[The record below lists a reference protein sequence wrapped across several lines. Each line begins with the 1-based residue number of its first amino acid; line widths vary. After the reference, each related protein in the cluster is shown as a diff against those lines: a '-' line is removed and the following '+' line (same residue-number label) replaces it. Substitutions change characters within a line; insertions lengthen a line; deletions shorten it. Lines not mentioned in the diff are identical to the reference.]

1 MTAATPLLMHI
12 GMPEDRGDACREPD
26 ITADER
32 LPYIVEVKDGAV
44 AHRETRLTEVKR
56 ETTDDN

>member
-1 MTAATPLLMHI
+1 MATATPLLLRVGIHEV
-12 GMPEDRGDACREPD
+12 GGEERREPD

-32 LPYIVEVKDGAV
+32 LPCVVEVNSGMV
-44 AHRETRLTEVKR
+44 MHNGTRLTEVKR

>member
-1 MTAATPLLMHI
+1 MHI
-12 GMPEDRGDACREPD
+12 GMPEVRRDACREPD

-32 LPYIVEVKDGAV
+32 LPCIVEVKVGAV